1 MDIDPFSSAIGWC
14 GAQKPWNSKAQW
26 IIKNMLIM
34 YVYIYITL
42 HYYTYVYISD
52 QLYPHMFHS
61 LLSWPLPNSGGH
73 LFSCEPCRRTL
84 WRARARWCLTLDP
97 ICYIQG
103 NECVISP
110 KIADFS
116 IHRGTMGNLWS
127 TIKFWGSQISVGPK
141 EKGYLGCILDTS
153 WLLVN
158 LKALT

>member
-14 GAQKPWNSKAQW
+14 DAQKPWNSKAQW

-34 YVYIYITL
+34 YVYIYTW
-42 HYYTYVYISD
+42 HYCTYVYVSD

-73 LFSCEPCRRTL
+73 LSSCEPCRRTL
-84 WRARARWCLTLDP
+84 WRARARWCLTSLDP

-116 IHRGTMGNLWS
+116 IGELWATYDQPS
-127 TIKFWGSQISVGPK
+127 YFGVAKFRLDPK
-141 EKGYLGCILDTS
+141 KKDILDAY
-153 WLLVN
+153 WIRPG
-158 LKALT
+158 